1 MENTKKISRFGFFCM
16 TAALFVTVYEYPTF
30 ADMGK
35 SLIFF
40 LLLCGI
46 CFFLPVALCAAEFA
60 TIEDSS
66 YQEGGIFSWVGKIL
80 GEKFG
85 FAAIFFQ
92 WAQITVGFVT
102 MFYFIIGTLS
112 VILDIPIIN
121 ENVWVKFLIIVIS
134 FWVIT
139 ILQFRGTQMTEK
151 IAKIGFP
158 VGIIL
163 SVIIMLVLAII
174 YFHNGHPISEKY
186 QHSSFLPNKESWGM
200 FTSFILGYMGVEAS
214 APHISKLDNPS
225 KSYPKIMMVIVIVA
239 IGFTTIGSGIV
250 SMVLPGNISANAGV
264 IDAVRQMISP
274 GKNSWLVILL
284 GLMMSFGI
292 IAQISSWVV
301 SPTEGLRFVASK
313 GLLPKKYTQTNKNNV
328 PVPLLIVQGIIV
340 TIWAAVLTFT
350 SGSNGGNM
358 SYQIALT
365 LTGAIY
371 IVGYLLFFIAY
382 FVLIAKENNL
392 KRMYQVPGGKIGK
405 YIVAG
410 SGLLMTVGGLI
421 TAFMIPSTIHASQS
435 KIYLITF
442 IICLVITVALPFV
455 FYDMYSKK
463 HRIPTETKNNV
474 QE

>member
-1 MENTKKISRFGFFCM
+1 MNKTKNLSSFGFFCM

-35 SLIFF
+35 TLIFF

-60 TIEDSS
+60 TIKDSS
-66 YQEGGIFSWVGKIL
+66 YQEGGIFSWVGKML

-112 VILDIPIIN
+112 VVFNVPIIN
-121 ENVWVKFLIIVIS
+121 ENVWVKFLLVVGV
-134 FWVIT
+134 FWLIT
-139 ILQFRGTQMTEK
+139 LLQFNGTKMTEK

-163 SVIIMLVLAII
+163 SVVIMIILAIH
-174 YFHNGHPISEKY
+174 YFNSGHTISANY
-186 QHSSFLPNKESWGM
+186 RNSSFLPNKKSWGM

-214 APHISKLDNPS
+214 APHISKLDNPA
-225 KSYPKIMMVIVIVA
+225 KNYPKIMMVIVVVA

-264 IDAVRQMISP
+264 IDAFRQMISP
-274 GKNSWLVILL
+274 GRNSWGVILL

-313 GLLPKKYTQTNKNNV
+313 GLLPEKYTKTNKKNV

-358 SYQIALT
+358 SYQIALN

-382 FVLIAKENNL
+382 LVLIL
-392 KRMYQVPGGKIGK
+392 KKNSLKSMYQVPGGKFGKLIIG
-405 YIVAG
+405 G
-410 SGLLMTVGGLI
+410 SGLAMTVLGLI
-421 TAFMIPSTIHASQS
+421 TAFIIPTTIHASQS
-435 KIYLITF
+435 KVYMITF
-442 IICLVITVALPFV
+442 TICLIVTVLLPFV
-455 FYDMYSKK
+455 FYDIYSKK
-463 HRIPTETKNNV
+463 HSVNSK
-474 QE
+474 

>member
-1 MENTKKISRFGFFCM
+1 MEKTKKLSSFGFFCM

-40 LLLCGI
+40 LILCGI

-60 TIEDSS
+60 TIEDQA
-66 YQEGGIFSWVGKIL
+66 YQEGGVFSWVGKML

-85 FAAIFFQ
+85 FAAMFFQ
-92 WAQITVGFVT
+92 WIQITVGFVT

-112 VILDIPIIN
+112 VVFNIPIIN
-121 ENVWVKFLIIVIS
+121 ENVWVKFFIITFS
-134 FWVIT
+134 FWLIT

-151 IAKIGFP
+151 IAKVGFP
-158 VGIIL
+158 IGIIL
-163 SVIIMLVLAII
+163 SVVIMTILAIV
-174 YFHNGHPISEKY
+174 YFKNGHAVSTKF
-186 QHSSFLPNKESWGM
+186 QNSSFFPDKKSWGM
-200 FTSFILGYMGVEAS
+200 FTSFVLGYMGVEAS

-225 KSYPKIMMVIVIVA
+225 KSYPKIMMIIVVVA

-264 IDAVRQMISP
+264 IDAFRQMISP
-274 GKNSWLVILL
+274 GKNSWGVILM
-284 GLMMSFGI
+284 GLLMTFGI

-301 SPTEGLRFVASK
+301 SPTEGLRFVATK
-313 GLLPKKYTQTNKNNV
+313 GLLPKKYTETNKNNV

-340 TIWAAVLTFT
+340 TIWAAVLTFA

-371 IVGYLLFFIAY
+371 IVGYLLLFLAY
-382 FVLIAKENNL
+382 FVLIIKHNDI

-405 YIVAG
+405 YVIAG
-410 SGLLMTVGGLI
+410 SGLVITIGGLI
-421 TAFMIPSTIHASQS
+421 TAFMVPTTIHSDQA
-435 KIYLITF
+435 KIYLVTF
-442 IICLVITVALPFV
+442 VVCLIVTVALPFV
-455 FYDMYSKK
+455 FYDLYSKK
-463 HRIPTETKNNV
+463 NKNLISGDKKLN
-474 QE
+474 